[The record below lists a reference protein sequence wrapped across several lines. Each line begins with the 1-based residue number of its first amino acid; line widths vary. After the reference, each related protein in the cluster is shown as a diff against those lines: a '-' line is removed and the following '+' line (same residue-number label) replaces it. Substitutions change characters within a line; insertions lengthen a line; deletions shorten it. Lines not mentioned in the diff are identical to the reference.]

1 VKKKKAS
8 GFCTSYTPSLIVM
21 LCIVLGRNLFK
32 GLGMGTGTVLTMM
45 LQETAAAAEQGQIL
59 TSR

>member
-1 VKKKKAS
+1 
-8 GFCTSYTPSLIVM
+8 M